1 MPETEYSQRILGV
14 DPGLRV
20 TGYAVLGLRR
30 ESSEPELIDGGVL
43 RTNERAPLEERLCEL
58 HRDLF
63 QIITDLRPDMM
74 AVENL
79 YSHYNHPRT
88 SITMAHA
95 RGVIFLAASQAGVP
109 VKSYAAT
116 EIKKSLVG
124 VGRASKEQVQR
135 MVQQRL
141 GLPELPEPP
150 DLADAIASAYCHIDR
165 TLRRASGIRMVKQ

>member
-1 MPETEYSQRILGV
+1 MPEKNDSLRILGV
-14 DPGLRV
+14 DPGLGV
-20 TGYAVLGLRR
+20 TGYAVLGVR
-30 ESSEPELIDGGVL
+30 SGSPEPILLDGGVL
-43 RTNERAPLEERLCEL
+43 RTNERAPLEERLGEL
-58 HRDLF
+58 HRDLSH
-63 QIITDLRPDMM
+63 IIANHHPDTM
-74 AVENL
+74 AVENI

-95 RGVIFLAASQAGVP
+95 RGVIFLAASQAGIS

-141 GLPELPEPP
+141 ALPELPEPP
-150 DLADAIASAYCHIDR
+150 DLADAIAAAYCHIDQ
-165 TLRRASGIRMVKQ
+165 TLRRSGDLEAVRQ